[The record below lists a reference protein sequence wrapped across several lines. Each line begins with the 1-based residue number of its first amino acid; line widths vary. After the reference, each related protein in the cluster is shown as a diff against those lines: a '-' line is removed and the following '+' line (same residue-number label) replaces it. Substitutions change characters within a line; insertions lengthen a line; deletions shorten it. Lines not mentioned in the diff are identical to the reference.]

1 MGEEWKNM
9 GRAMITLSN
18 SVPVE
23 RASGFF
29 TKHFETKSFKA
40 ELQRDMSL
48 KVGGG
53 RDGIIKIA

>member
-1 MGEEWKNM
+1 
-9 GRAMITLSN
+9 MITLSN

-29 TKHFETKSFKA
+29 TKHFETKSFNA
-40 ELQRDMSL
+40 EVQRDISL

-53 RDGIIKIA
+53 RDGIMNIA